1 MTGINQERLDFNQPQ
16 QRYITARGKK
26 QGISIWGRGTGKSSI
41 IAWDIH
47 QIVTTMPRSCWVIVG
62 STYKQVLTRTLP
74 STVAGLERLG
84 YRLGRDFYIGRK
96 PPPSLNW
103 DRPFEG
109 PLSYDHFIIFK
120 NGTGFHLVSLDAGGS
135 ASRGLNVDG
144 FIGDEALLFDK
155 QKLDADLSATNRG
168 NGQYFGKNPMHHGV
182 FLFSSMPWG
191 DTGRWLL
198 DKSKYYEQEGIDL
211 VERQN
216 ELIDAQVRFLD
227 APSDEERLHIWAQEV
242 VPLMKAIRY
251 FPSAPNQGTFYS
263 EANAFDNIKNL
274 GLQYMLDQ
282 RAFMT
287 DFTFQIEM
295 MNRRPTTVE
304 GGFYPRLNMALHV
317 QECAADDFVL
327 GLALGDEHA
336 PRKGR
341 GQPQGLN
348 LEKLTAAG
356 GPRFLGDV
364 DFSDSRG
371 DSDCR
376 AHQALRV
383 SVDWGGSITTLLVGQ
398 PHLDKREY
406 RMLKGLYVKHPAFI
420 NDLVDAFANYYSCHL
435 RREIEFLAD
444 EEYGDARRPNSEFT
458 LNETLMAAFRKLGW
472 RIQRYGLGRIPGH
485 PTRYALAQ
493 ELLGEENPNLLRIR
507 FNKVN
512 CKDVLTAMLLAPV
525 SQDSKGRIVKVKASE
540 KKASFPA
547 EHATHFTDNVDLHLL
562 SCGTDIVNAP
572 VDFSQLGVFSS

>member
-1 MTGINQERLDFNQPQ
+1 MSLVNQELLQFNQPQ

-47 QIVTTMPRSCWVIVG
+47 QIVSTMPRSCWVIVG

-84 YRLGRDFYIGRK
+84 YRLNRDFYIGRK
-96 PPPSLNW
+96 PPPTLGW

-144 FIGDEALLFDK
+144 FIGDESLLFDK

-198 DKSKYYEQEGIDL
+198 DKSKYYENEGIDL
-211 VERQN
+211 EERQN

-227 APSDEERLHIWAQEV
+227 APSDEEKLHIWREEV
-242 VPLMKAIRY
+242 VPLMKAVRY
-251 FPSAPNQGTFYS
+251 FPSAASKGTFYS
-263 EANAFDNIKNL
+263 EANAFDNIQNL
-274 GLQYMLDQ
+274 GLQYLVDQ
-282 RAFMT
+282 RQFMT

-304 GGFYPRLNMALHV
+304 GGFYPQLNQARHV
-317 QECAADDFVL
+317 VECDNDDYV
-327 GLALGDEHA
+327 
-336 PRKGR
+336 
-341 GQPQGLN
+341 QGLEYN
-348 LEKLTAAG
+348 LKKLSN
-356 GPRFLGDV
+356 V
-364 DFSDSRG
+364 DSRM

-383 SVDWGGSITTLLVGQ
+383 SVDWGGRITTMLVGQ
-398 PHLDKREY
+398 PHLDRREY
-406 RMLKGLYVKHPAFI
+406 RFLKGLYVKHPAFI
-420 NDLVDAFANYYSCHL
+420 NDLVAAFDDYYAHHL

-444 EEYGDARRPNSEFT
+444 EEHGDAVRADSAFT
-458 LNETLMAAFRKLGW
+458 LNETLMQAFRKKGW
-472 RIQRYGLGRIPGH
+472 RIQRYGLGRMPGH
-485 PTRYALAQ
+485 ATRYLVAQ
-493 ELLGEENPNLLRIR
+493 ELLGEQNPKLLRPR
-507 FNKVN
+507 FNKTN
-512 CKDVLTAMLLAPV
+512 CKDVVTAMLLAPV
-525 SQDSKGRIVKVKASE
+525 SQDSKGRIVKVKKSE
-540 KKASFPA
+540 TKASFPA

-562 SCGTDIVNAP
+562 SCGTEIVNATI
-572 VDFSQLGVFSS
+572 DFSQLGVHST

>member
-1 MTGINQERLDFNQPQ
+1 MTSVNQELLKFNQPQ
-16 QRYITARGKK
+16 ERYITARGVK

-47 QIVTTMPRSCWVIVG
+47 KIVSTMPRSCWVIVG

-84 YRLGRDFYIGRK
+84 YRLNRDFYIGRK

-103 DRPFEG
+103 DHPFEG

-155 QKLDADLSATNRG
+155 TKLDADLSATNRG

-191 DTGRWLL
+191 DQGRWLL
-198 DKSKYYEQEGIDL
+198 DKSKYYENEGIDL

-227 APSDEERLHIWAQEV
+227 APSEEKMAIWCEQV
-242 VPLMKAIRY
+242 LPLMRAVRY
-251 FPSAPNQGTFYS
+251 FPSAPTKGVFYS
-263 EANAFDNIKNL
+263 EANAFDNIQNL
-274 GLQYMLDQ
+274 RLQYLLDQ

-304 GGFYPRLNMALHV
+304 GGFYAKLDLVRHV
-317 QECAADDFVL
+317 VEAAADDFVL
-327 GLALGDEHA
+327 GLALGDEHTK
-336 PRKGR
+336 RKGR
-341 GQPQGLN
+341 GQGGGLN

-356 GPRFLGDV
+356 GPRFLGDK

-376 AHQALRV
+376 SHLPLRI
-383 SVDWGGSITTLLVGQ
+383 SVDFGGNITTSLVGQ
-398 PHLDKREY
+398 PHQDVREY
-406 RMLKGLYVKHPAFI
+406 RFLKGFYVKHPAFI
-420 NDLVDAFANYYSCHL
+420 NDLVEAIDTYYSCHL

-444 EEYGDARRPNSEFT
+444 EEHGDAVRADSKYT
-458 LNETLMAAFRKLGW
+458 LNETFIQAFQKRNW
-472 RIQRYGLGRIPGH
+472 RIRRYSLGRMPGH
-485 PTRYALAQ
+485 QTRYLLAH
-493 ELLGEENPNLLRIR
+493 ELLEEKNPKLLRPR

-512 CKDVLTAMLLAPV
+512 CKDVVTAMLLTPV
-525 SQDSKGRIVKVKASE
+525 SQDSKGRIVKVKKSE
-540 KKASFPA
+540 TKKNFPQ

-562 SCGTDIVNAP
+562 SCGTDIVNAA
-572 VDFSQLGVFSS
+572 VDMSQLGVYSR

>member
-1 MTGINQERLDFNQPQ
+1 MISQEQLKFNQPQ
-16 QRYITARGKK
+16 ERYIMARGTK

-47 QIVTTMPRSCWVIVG
+47 KIVSTMPRSCWVIVG

-74 STVAGLERLG
+74 STVASLERLG
-84 YRLGRDFYIGRK
+84 YRLNRDFYIGRK

-103 DRPFEG
+103 DHPFEA

-155 QKLDADLSATNRG
+155 TKLDADLSATNRG

-191 DTGRWLL
+191 DQGRWLL
-198 DKSKYYEQEGIDL
+198 DKSKYYENEGIDL
-211 VERQN
+211 EERQN

-227 APSDEERLHIWAQEV
+227 APTDEEKLHIWSEEV

-251 FPSAPNQGTFYS
+251 FPSAASKGIFYS
-263 EANAFDNIKNL
+263 EANAFDNIANL
-274 GLQYMLDQ
+274 GLQYLLDQ

-304 GGFYPRLNMALHV
+304 GGFYAQLVLTRHV
-317 QECAADDFVL
+317 VECANDDFIL
-327 GLALGDEHA
+327 GLALGDEQSKG
-336 PRKGR
+336 KGR
-341 GQPQGLN
+341 GKGGGLN

-356 GPRFLGDV
+356 GARFLGDT

-376 AHQALRV
+376 SHQALRM
-383 SVDWGGSITTLLVGQ
+383 SVDWGGGITTMLVGQ

-406 RMLKGLYVKHPAFI
+406 RILKGFYVKHPAFI
-420 NDLVDAFANYYSCHL
+420 NDLVDAITNYYSCHL
-435 RREIEFLAD
+435 RKEIEFLAD
-444 EEYGDARRPNSEFT
+444 EEYGDARRPDSEFT
-458 LNETLMAAFRKLGW
+458 LNETLMAAFRKKGW
-472 RIQRYGLGRIPGH
+472 RIQRYGLGRTPGH
-485 PTRYALAQ
+485 ATRYLLAQ
-493 ELLGEENPNLLRIR
+493 ELLGEQNPNLLRIR
-507 FNKVN
+507 LNKVN
-512 CKDVLTAMLLAPV
+512 CKDVVTAMLLAPV

-540 KKASFPA
+540 KKKSFPQQ
-547 EHATHFTDNVDLHLL
+547 HATHYTDNFDLHLA
-562 SCGTDIVNAP
+562 SCGTEIVNATI
-572 VDFSQLGVFSS
+572 DFNLLGVFST

>member
-1 MTGINQERLDFNQPQ
+1 MTVLNQEMLRFNQPQ

-84 YRLGRDFYIGRK
+84 YRLNRDFYIGRK
-96 PPPSLNW
+96 PPPTLGW
-103 DRPFEG
+103 DRPYEG
-109 PLSYDHFIIFK
+109 PLSYDHFIIFR

-155 QKLDADLSATNRG
+155 TKLDADLSATNRG

-198 DKSKYYEQEGIDL
+198 DKSKYYENEGIDL
-211 VERQN
+211 EERQN

-227 APSDEERLHIWAQEV
+227 APSDEEKLHIWREEV
-242 VPLMKAIRY
+242 VPLMKAVRY
-251 FPSAPNQGTFYS
+251 FPSAANKGTFYS
-263 EANAFDNIKNL
+263 EANAFDNIQNL
-274 GLQYMLDQ
+274 GLQYLLDQ

-304 GGFYPRLNMALHV
+304 GGFYPQLNQARHV
-317 QECAADDFVL
+317 VECADDDFVL
-327 GLALGDEHA
+327 GLALGDELTKG
-336 PRKGR
+336 KGR
-341 GQPQGLN
+341 AKGGGLN
-348 LEKLTAAG
+348 MAKLT
-356 GPRFLGDV
+356 
-364 DFSDSRG
+364 DFNDSRG

-376 AHQALRV
+376 SHQPLRL
-383 SVDWGGSITTLLVGQ
+383 SVDWGGGITTMLAGQ

-406 RMLKGLYVKHPAFI
+406 RILKGFYVKHPAFI
-420 NDLVDAFANYYSCHL
+420 NDLVEQVTTYYAYHL
-435 RREIEFLAD
+435 RREIELLTD
-444 EEYGDARRPNSEFT
+444 EEYGNSVRPDSEFT
-458 LNETLMAAFRKLGW
+458 LNETLMQAFRKKGW
-472 RIQRYGLGRIPGH
+472 RIQRYGLGRTPGH
-485 PTRYALAQ
+485 GTRYLLAQ
-493 ELLGEENPNLLRIR
+493 ELLGEQNPNLLRIR
-507 FNKVN
+507 INKVN
-512 CKDVLTAMLLAPV
+512 CKDVVTSMLLAPV
-525 SQDSKGRIVKVKASE
+525 SQDSKGRIVKVKKSE
-540 KKASFPA
+540 TKKGFPQQ
-547 EHATHFTDNVDLHLL
+547 HATHFTDNFDLHMA
-562 SCGTDIVNAP
+562 SCGTEIVNAP
-572 VDFSQLGVFSS
+572 VDFGQLGVFSA

>member
-1 MTGINQERLDFNQPQ
+1 MISQEQLKFNQPQ

-84 YRLGRDFYIGRK
+84 YRLNRDFYIGRK
-96 PPPSLNW
+96 PPPTLNW
-103 DRPFEG
+103 DRPYEG

-155 QKLDADLSATNRG
+155 TKLDADLSATNRG

-198 DKSKYYEQEGIDL
+198 DKSKYYENEGVNL
-211 VERQN
+211 EERQN
-216 ELIDAQVRFLD
+216 ALIDAQVRFLD
-227 APSDEERLHIWAQEV
+227 APSDEEKMEIWAQEV
-242 VPLMKAIRY
+242 VPLMKAVRY
-251 FPSAPNQGTFYS
+251 FPSAATKGTFYS
-263 EANAFDNIKNL
+263 EANAFDNIQNL

-304 GGFYPRLNMALHV
+304 GGFYPQLNQARHV
-317 QECAADDFVL
+317 VECAADDFVL
-327 GLALGDEHA
+327 GLALGDEFG
-336 PRKGR
+336 KGK
-341 GQPQGLN
+341 GLN
-348 LEKLTAAG
+348 LKKLTE
-356 GPRFLGDV
+356 FN
-364 DFSDSRG
+364 DSRG

-376 AHQALRV
+376 AHQFLRI
-383 SVDWGGSITTLLVGQ
+383 SVDWGASIITMVVGQ

-406 RMLKGLYVKHPAFI
+406 RFLKGFYVKHPGFI
-420 NDLVDAFANYYSCHL
+420 NDLVDAVTTYYSTHL
-435 RREIEFLAD
+435 RREIQFLAD
-444 EEYGDARRPNSEFT
+444 EERGDAKREDSEFT
-458 LNETLMAAFRKLGW
+458 LNETLMRAFQKKGW
-472 RIQRYGLGRIPGH
+472 RIQRYGLGRVSGH
-485 PTRYALAQ
+485 STRYLVAQ
-493 ELLGEENPNLLRIR
+493 ELLGEQNPNLLRIR

-512 CKDVLTAMLLAPV
+512 CKDVVTAMLLAPV

-540 KKASFPA
+540 KKKSFPQ
-547 EHATHFTDNVDLHLL
+547 ENATHFTDNVDLHLL
-562 SCGTDIVNAP
+562 SIGTDIVNAAP
-572 VDFSQLGVFSS
+572 DFNLIGLHSS

>member
-1 MTGINQERLDFNQPQ
+1 MTVINQEQLRFNQPQ

-26 QGISIWGRGTGKSSI
+26 QGISVWGRGTGKSSI

-47 QIVTTMPRSCWVIVG
+47 QIVKTMPRSCWVIVG

-84 YRLGRDFYIGRK
+84 YRLNRDYYIGRK
-96 PPPSLNW
+96 PPPALGW
-103 DRPFEG
+103 ERPFEG

-155 QKLDADLSATNRG
+155 TKLDADLSATNRG

-198 DKSKYYEQEGIDL
+198 DKSKYYAQEGVDL
-211 VERQN
+211 EERQN

-227 APSDEERLHIWAQEV
+227 AETDEEKLYIWREQV
-242 VPLMKAIRY
+242 VPMMKAVRY
-251 FPSAPNQGTFYS
+251 FPSQRDRGTFYS
-263 EANAFDNIKNL
+263 EANAFDNIQNL

-304 GGFYPRLNMALHV
+304 GGFYPKLDQARHV
-317 QECAADDFVL
+317 VECANDDFVL
-327 GLALGDEHA
+327 GLTDEK
-336 PRKGR
+336 KG
-341 GQPQGLN
+341 GLN
-348 LEKLTAAG
+348 LKKLIAAG
-356 GPRFLGDV
+356 GSRFLGDA

-376 AHQALRV
+376 SHKPLRI
-383 SVDWGGSITTLLVGQ
+383 SVDWGGKITTMLVGQ
-398 PHLDKREY
+398 PHLDKQEY
-406 RMLKGLYVKHPAFI
+406 RLLKGFYVKHPAFI
-420 NDLVDAFANYYSCHL
+420 DDLVEAVTNYYSCHL
-435 RREIEFLAD
+435 RKEIEFLAD
-444 EEYGDARRPNSEFT
+444 EEYGNATRVDNEFT
-458 LNETLMAAFRKLGW
+458 LNETLMAAFRKKNW

-485 PTRYALAQ
+485 PTRYLLAQ
-493 ELLGEENPNLLRIR
+493 ELLGERNPNLLRIR
-507 FNKVN
+507 INKVN
-512 CKDVLTAMLLAPV
+512 CKDVVTAMLLAPV
-525 SQDSKGRIVKVKASE
+525 SQDSKGRIVKVKKSE
-540 KKASFPA
+540 GKKDFPQ
-547 EHATHFTDNVDLHLL
+547 ENATHFTDNVDLHFL
-562 SCGTDIVNAP
+562 SCGTEIVNAA
-572 VDFSQLGVFSS
+572 VDFSQLLIVSS

>member
-1 MTGINQERLDFNQPQ
+1 MTVINQELLKFNQPQ
-16 QRYITARGKK
+16 KRYITARGKK

-84 YRLGRDFYIGRK
+84 YRLNRDYYIGRK
-96 PPPSLNW
+96 PPPALGW

-155 QKLDADLSATNRG
+155 TKLDADLSATNRG

-198 DKSKYYEQEGIDL
+198 DKSKYYEQEGVDL
-211 VERQN
+211 EERQN
-216 ELIDAQVRFLD
+216 QLIDAQVRFLD
-227 APSDEERLHIWAQEV
+227 AESDEEKLFIWREEV
-242 VPLMKAIRY
+242 VPLMKAVRY
-251 FPSAPNQGTFYS
+251 FPSAPNKGTFYS
-263 EANAFDNIKNL
+263 EANAFDNIQNL

-304 GGFYPRLNMALHV
+304 GGFYPQLDQARHV
-317 QECAADDFVL
+317 VECANDDFVL
-327 GLALGDEHA
+327 GLTDEK
-336 PRKGR
+336 KG
-341 GQPQGLN
+341 GLN
-348 LEKLTAAG
+348 LKKLIAAG
-356 GPRFLGDV
+356 GSRFLGDV

-376 AHQALRV
+376 SHQALRM
-383 SVDWGGSITTLLVGQ
+383 SVDWGGKITTMLVGQ

-406 RMLKGLYVKHPAFI
+406 RLLKGFYVKHPAFI
-420 NDLVDAFANYYSCHL
+420 NDLVEAITKYYSCHL
-435 RREIEFLAD
+435 RKEIEFLAD
-444 EEYGDARRPNSEFT
+444 EEYGDAKRPDSEFT
-458 LNETLMAAFRKLGW
+458 LNESLMAAFRKKGW
-472 RIQRYGLGRIPGH
+472 RIQRYGLGRTPGH
-485 PTRYALAQ
+485 ATRYLVAQ
-493 ELLGEENPNLLRIR
+493 EILGERNPNLLRLRI
-507 FNKVN
+507 NKVN
-512 CKDVLTAMLLAPV
+512 CKDVVTAMMLAPV
-525 SQDSKGRIVKVKASE
+525 SQDSKGRIVKVKKSE
-540 KKASFPA
+540 GKKDFPQ
-547 EHATHFTDNVDLHLL
+547 EHATHYTDNVDLHLI
-562 SCGTDIVNAP
+562 SCGTEIVNAA
-572 VDFSQLGVFSS
+572 VDFSQIQIVSR

>member
-1 MTGINQERLDFNQPQ
+1 VISQEALEFNQPQ

-84 YRLGRDFYIGRK
+84 YRLNRDFYIGRK

-109 PLSYDHFIIFK
+109 PLSYDHFIIFR

-155 QKLDADLSATNRG
+155 TKLDADLSATNRG

-198 DKSKYYEQEGIDL
+198 DKSTYYENEGIDL
-211 VERQN
+211 TERQN
-216 ELIDAQVRFLD
+216 VLIDAQVRFLD
-227 APSDEERLHIWAQEV
+227 APSDEEKLYIWREEV

-251 FPSAPNQGTFYS
+251 FPSAPQKGIFYS
-263 EANAFDNIKNL
+263 EANAFDNIANL
-274 GLQYMLDQ
+274 GLQYLLDQ
-282 RAFMT
+282 RQFMT

-304 GGFYPRLNMALHV
+304 GGFYPQLNQALHV

-327 GLALGDEHA
+327 GLTDEK
-336 PRKGR
+336 KG
-341 GQPQGLN
+341 GLN
-348 LEKLTAAG
+348 LKKLAAAG
-356 GPRFLGDV
+356 GPRFLGDK

-376 AHQALRV
+376 SHQALRI
-383 SVDWGGSITTLLVGQ
+383 SVDFGARITTMLVGQ
-398 PHLDKREY
+398 PHVDRGEY
-406 RMLKGLYVKHPAFI
+406 RMLKGFYVKHPAFI
-420 NDLVDAFANYYSCHL
+420 NDLVDAVTSYYSCHL
-435 RREIEFLAD
+435 RKEIQFLAD
-444 EEYGDARRPNSEFT
+444 EEYGDARRPDSEFT
-458 LNETLMAAFRKLGW
+458 LNEQLIRAFQKRGW
-472 RIQRYGLGRIPGH
+472 RISRFGLGRIPGH
-485 PTRYALAQ
+485 ATRYLVAQTLLA
-493 ELLGEENPNLLRIR
+493 ERDPKLLRIR

-512 CKDVLTAMLLAPV
+512 CKDVVTAMLLAPV
-525 SQDSKGRIVKVKASE
+525 SQDSKGRIVKVKKSE
-540 KKASFPA
+540 GKLSFPA
-547 EHATHFTDNVDLHLL
+547 EHATHYTDNVDLHLL
-562 SCGTDIVNAP
+562 SCGTEVVNAS
-572 VDFSQLGVFSS
+572 VDLSQLMIVSS

>member
-1 MTGINQERLDFNQPQ
+1 MISQEQLKFNQPQ
-16 QRYITARGKK
+16 ERYITARGVK

-47 QIVTTMPRSCWVIVG
+47 KIVSTMPRSCWVIVG

-84 YRLGRDFYIGRK
+84 YRLNRDFYIGRK

-109 PLSYDHFIIFK
+109 PLSYDHFLIFK

-155 QKLDADLSATNRG
+155 TKLDADLSATNRG

-191 DTGRWLL
+191 DQGRWLL
-198 DKSKYYEQEGIDL
+198 DKSKYYEHEGIDL

-227 APSDEERLHIWAQEV
+227 APSDEEKIAIWREQV
-242 VPLMKAIRY
+242 LPLMRAIRY
-251 FPSAPNQGTFYS
+251 FPSAPSKGIFYS
-263 EANAFDNIKNL
+263 EANAFDNIANL
-274 GLQYMLDQ
+274 GLQYLLDQ

-304 GGFYPRLNMALHV
+304 GGFYAQLNLARHV
-317 QECAADDFVL
+317 VECANDDFVL
-327 GLALGDEHA
+327 GLALGDEFSQ
-336 PRKGR
+336 RKWRAKG
-341 GQPQGLN
+341 GGLN

-356 GPRFLGDV
+356 GPRFPGDK
-364 DFSDSRG
+364 DCSDSRG

-376 AHQALRV
+376 SHQPLRI
-383 SVDWGGSITTLLVGQ
+383 SVDFGGYITTSLVGQ
-398 PHLDKREY
+398 PHVDVREY
-406 RMLKGLYVKHPAFI
+406 RFLKGFYVKHPAFI
-420 NDLVDAFANYYSCHL
+420 GELVEAITAYYSNHI
-435 RREIEFLAD
+435 RREVEFLAD
-444 EEYGDARRPNSEFT
+444 EEHGDAVRADSKFT
-458 LNETLMAAFRKLGW
+458 LNETFMQAFRKRGW
-472 RIQRYGLGRIPGH
+472 RIQRFGLGRMPGH
-485 PTRYALAQ
+485 QTRYLLAQ
-493 ELLGEENPNLLRIR
+493 ELLGEKNPKLLRPR

-512 CKDVLTAMLLAPV
+512 CKDVVTAMLLAPV
-525 SQDSKGRIVKVKASE
+525 GQDSKGRIMKIKKSE
-540 KKASFPA
+540 GKKNFPQ

-562 SCGTDIVNAP
+562 SCGTEVVNAM
-572 VDFSQLGVFSS
+572 VDFSQLLVVSSTS

>member
-1 MTGINQERLDFNQPQ
+1 MISQEALKFNQPQ
-16 QRYITARGKK
+16 KRYITARGKK
-26 QGISIWGRGTGKSSI
+26 QGISVWGRGTGKSSI

-47 QIVTTMPRSCWVIVG
+47 QIVSTMPRSCWVIVG

-84 YRLGRDFYIGRK
+84 YRLNRDFYIGRK

-168 NGQYFGKNPMHHGV
+168 NGQYFGQNPMHHGV

-191 DTGRWLL
+191 DQGRWLL
-198 DKSKYYEQEGIDL
+198 DKSKYYENEGIDL

-227 APSDEERLHIWAQEV
+227 APTDDEKTDIWRDQV
-242 VPLMKAIRY
+242 LPLLRAVRY
-251 FPSAPNQGTFYS
+251 FPSAPQKGIFYS
-263 EANAFDNIKNL
+263 EANAFDNIANL
-274 GLQYMLDQ
+274 GLQYLLDQ

-304 GGFYPRLNMALHV
+304 GGFYAQLNLARHV
-317 QECAADDFVL
+317 VEADNDDFVL
-327 GLALGDEHA
+327 GLALGDEFSKG
-336 PRKGR
+336 KGR
-341 GQPQGLN
+341 GKGGGLN

-356 GPRFLGDV
+356 GALRLGDK
-364 DFSDSRG
+364 DLSNSLA

-376 AHQALRV
+376 ANLPLRI
-383 SVDWGGSITTLLVGQ
+383 SVDFGGYITTSVVGQ
-398 PHLDKREY
+398 PHLDAREY
-406 RMLKGLYVKHPAFI
+406 RFLKGFYVKHPAFI
-420 NDLVDAFANYYSCHL
+420 NDLVDAITTYYSCHM
-435 RREIEFLAD
+435 RREVEFLAD
-444 EEYGDARRPNSEFT
+444 EEHGDAVRPDSKYT
-458 LNETLMAAFRKLGW
+458 LNETFMRAFQTRGW
-472 RIQRYGLGRIPGH
+472 RIRRYGLGRMPGH
-485 PTRYALAQ
+485 QTRYLLAQ
-493 ELLGEENPNLLRIR
+493 ELLGERDPKLLRPR

-512 CKDVLTAMLLAPV
+512 CKDVVTAILLAPV
-525 SQDSKGRIVKVKASE
+525 GQDSKGRIVKIKKSE
-540 KKASFPA
+540 GKRDFPQ

-562 SCGTDIVNAP
+562 SCGTAIVNAQ
-572 VDFSQLGVFSS
+572 VDMSQLGAYSR

>member
-1 MTGINQERLDFNQPQ
+1 MTSVNHELLKFNQPQ

-47 QIVTTMPRSCWVIVG
+47 QIVQTMPRSCWVIVG

-84 YRLGRDFYIGRK
+84 YRLNRDFFIGRK
-96 PPPSLNW
+96 PPPSLRW
-103 DRPFEG
+103 DHPYEA

-155 QKLDADLSATNRG
+155 TKLDADLSATNRG

-191 DTGRWLL
+191 DQGRWLL
-198 DKSKYYEQEGIDL
+198 EKSKYYEQEGVDL
-211 VERQN
+211 EQRQN

-227 APSDEERLHIWAQEV
+227 APSDEEKQTIWREQV
-242 VPLMKAIRY
+242 LPLLRAVRY
-251 FPSAPNQGTFYS
+251 FPSARHQGTFYS
-263 EANAFDNIKNL
+263 EANAFDNIQNL
-274 GLQYMLDQ
+274 GLQYLLDQ

-304 GGFYPRLNMALHV
+304 GGFYAQLDQARHV

-327 GLALGDEHA
+327 GLALGEEGSPH
-336 PRKGR
+336 RKAKAG
-341 GQPQGLN
+341 GLN

-356 GPRFLGDV
+356 GARFLGDV

-376 AHQALRV
+376 AELPLRI
-383 SVDWGGSITTLLVGQ
+383 SVDWGARITTMVVGQ
-398 PHLDKREY
+398 PHLAKREY
-406 RMLKGLYVKHPAFI
+406 RILKGFYVKHPAWI
-420 NDLVDAFANYYSCHL
+420 NELVEAVTNYYSCHL

-444 EEYGDARRPNSEFT
+444 EEYGDARRPDSEFT
-458 LNETLMAAFRKLGW
+458 LNETLMRAFQKKGW
-472 RIQRYGLGRIPGH
+472 RIQRYGLGRMPGH
-485 PTRYALAQ
+485 PQRFALAH

-512 CKDVLTAMLLAPV
+512 CTDILTAMMLAPV

-562 SCGTDIVNAP
+562 SCGTEIINAT
-572 VDFSQLGVFSS
+572 VDFSQLGLFSR